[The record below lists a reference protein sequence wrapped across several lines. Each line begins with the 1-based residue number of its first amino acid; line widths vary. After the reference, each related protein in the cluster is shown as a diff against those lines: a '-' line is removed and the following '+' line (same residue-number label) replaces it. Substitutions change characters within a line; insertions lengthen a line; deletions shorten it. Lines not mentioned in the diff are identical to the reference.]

1 MYYTIVI
8 IVMLLVIIAGFLLI
22 RNQRARKSKLDLQ
35 QPPWQQ
41 IIHNFKSKTPE
52 IKNLQMLEEY
62 LLSIRDEV
70 KEYETDYSFLVA
82 FNSQIREIRER
93 LKQKS

>member
-1 MYYTIVI
+1 MNYI
-8 IVMLLVIIAGFLLI
+8 IIITSILLAIIAGILLF
-22 RNQRARKSKLDLQ
+22 RNHKRRKSKLDSE
-35 QPPWQQ
+35 QPEWQKLIQ
-41 IIHNFKSKTPE
+41 YFKSKTPE

-62 LLSIRDEV
+62 LLSIKDEV

-93 LKQKS
+93 LKQKI